1 MTASLLERLPTFTLA
16 AMAIGFLV
24 SLAFGGR
31 FRYLAGKS
39 FRVWLLLPIGLLL
52 QVLVERDGM
61 RAPYAL
67 LLLSYVC
74 LIVFGIANRR
84 LTGMWLIVL
93 GFSLNFLCIALNHGM
108 PVSRT
113 AIGSLGPESR
123 PFGVKHHLERPSDK
137 LTFLGDI
144 IPVPSPVNEA
154 LSFGDMIM
162 TVGVA
167 DLLFNLMQ
175 PPRREVRA
183 RSRRHSRRRG
193 STRAPVVD
201 KLAAPPLDDSPLSPD
216 LQRVLDLVR
225 ADARSG
231 SK

>member
-31 FRYLAGKS
+31 FRHLSGKS
-39 FRVWLLLPIGLLL
+39 FRIWLLLPIGLLL
-52 QVLVERDGM
+52 QLLVQRDS
-61 RAPYAL
+61 APAPFAL
-67 LLLSYVC
+67 LLLSYGC
-74 LIVFGIANRR
+74 LIGFGIVNWR

-93 GFSLNFLCIALNHGM
+93 GFSLNLLCIAVNHGM

-113 AIGSLGPESR
+113 AIGSLGMQER

-137 LTFLGDI
+137 LVFLGDI
-144 IPVPSPVNEA
+144 IPVPSPVSEA
-154 LSFGDMIM
+154 LSFGDLIM

-167 DLLFNLMQ
+167 NLLFNLMR
-175 PPRREVRA
+175 PPRRELRA
-183 RSRRHSRRRG
+183 RNRGRSSRPKPMVGKR
-193 STRAPVVD
+193 
-201 KLAAPPLDDSPLSPD
+201 AAPPLDDSPLSPD
-216 LQRVLDLVR
+216 LQRVLDLVK

>member
-1 MTASLLERLPTFTLA
+1 MTASVLERLPTFTLA
-16 AMAIGFLV
+16 AMAAGFLV
-24 SLAFGGR
+24 SLALGGR
-31 FRYLAGKS
+31 FRHLAGKS
-39 FRVWLLLPIGLLL
+39 FRIWLLLPLGLVL
-52 QVLVERDGM
+52 QVMVQRESVP
-61 RAPYAL
+61 APFAL

-74 LIVFGIANRR
+74 LIAFGTANWR

-113 AIGSLGPESR
+113 AIGSLGIQEQ
-123 PFGVKHHLERPSDK
+123 PFGVKHHLERSSDR

-175 PPRREVRA
+175 PPRREVRG
-183 RSRRHSRRRG
+183 RRRA
-193 STRAPVVD
+193 SRPVAAVD
-201 KLAAPPLDDSPLSPD
+201 KHAAPPLDDSPLSPD

>member
-1 MTASLLERLPTFTLA
+1 MTASVFERLPAFTLA

-24 SLAFGGR
+24 SLALGGR
-31 FRYLAGKS
+31 FRHLSGKS
-39 FRVWLLLPIGLLL
+39 FRIWLLLPIGLLL
-52 QVLVERDGM
+52 QLLVQREG
-61 RAPYAL
+61 APAPFAL
-67 LLLSYVC
+67 LLLSYGC
-74 LIVFGIANRR
+74 LIAFGVANWR

-93 GFSLNFLCIALNHGM
+93 GFSLNLLCIAVNHGM

-113 AIGSLGPESR
+113 AIGSLGMQEP
-123 PFGVKHHLERPSDK
+123 PDGVKHHLERPSDK
-137 LTFLGDI
+137 LVFLGDI
-144 IPVPSPVNEA
+144 IPVPSPVDEA

-167 DLLFNLMQ
+167 NLLFNLMQ
-175 PPRREVRA
+175 PPRRDVRRA
-183 RSRRHSRRRG
+183 HSRRR
-193 STRAPVVD
+193 TRPVPAVD

-231 SK
+231 SE

>member
-1 MTASLLERLPTFTLA
+1 MTASVLERLPTFTLA
-16 AMAIGFLV
+16 AMAAGFLV

-31 FRYLAGKS
+31 FRHLSGKS
-39 FRVWLLLPIGLLL
+39 FRVWLLLPVGLLL
-52 QVLVERDGM
+52 QVLVQQD
-61 RAPYAL
+61 RAPAPFAL

-74 LIVFGIANRR
+74 LIGFGTANWR

-113 AIGSLGPESR
+113 AIGSLGIQAQ

-137 LTFLGDI
+137 LAFLGDV

-175 PPRREVRA
+175 PPRRELRA
-183 RSRRHSRRRG
+183 RSRRRASR
-193 STRAPVVD
+193 PVAAVD
-201 KLAAPPLDDSPLSPD
+201 KHAAPPLDDSPLSPD

-231 SK
+231 SN

>member
-1 MTASLLERLPTFTLA
+1 MTASLLERLPAFTLA

-24 SLAFGGR
+24 SLALGGR
-31 FRYLAGKS
+31 FRHLAGKS
-39 FRVWLLLPIGLLL
+39 FRIWLLLPIGLLL
-52 QVLVERDGM
+52 QVLVQREATP
-61 RAPYAL
+61 APFAL

-74 LIVFGIANRR
+74 LIAFGVANRR

-93 GFSLNFLCIALNHGM
+93 GFSLNLLCIGLNHGM

-113 AIGSLGPESR
+113 ALGSLGMQEP
-123 PFGVKHHLERPSDK
+123 PLGVKHHLERSSDK
-137 LTFLGDI
+137 LVFLGDI
-144 IPVPSPVNEA
+144 IPVPSPVDEA

-175 PPRREVRA
+175 PPRKEQRA
-183 RSRRHSRRRG
+183 RGRRRG
-193 STRAPVVD
+193 SRPVPAVG

-216 LQRVLDLVR
+216 LQRVLDLVQ
-225 ADARSG
+225 ADVRSG

>member
-1 MTASLLERLPTFTLA
+1 MTAALLERLPTFTLA

-31 FRYLAGKS
+31 FRHLAGKS
-39 FRVWLLLPIGLLL
+39 FRIWLLLPIGLLL
-52 QVLVERDGM
+52 QLLVQRDG
-61 RAPYAL
+61 APAPFAL

-74 LIVFGIANRR
+74 LIGFGIANWR

-93 GFSLNFLCIALNHGM
+93 GFSLNLFCIALNHGM

-113 AIGSLGPESR
+113 AIGSLGIQEQ

-137 LTFLGDI
+137 LVFLGDI

-167 DLLFNLMQ
+167 NLLFNLMR
-175 PPRREVRA
+175 PPRRELRA
-183 RSRRHSRRRG
+183 RNRSSRPRP
-193 STRAPVVD
+193 AVD
-201 KLAAPPLDDSPLSPD
+201 KRAAPPLDDSPLSPD
-216 LQRVLDLVR
+216 LQRVLDLVK

-231 SK
+231 SQ

>member
-31 FRYLAGKS
+31 FRHLSGKS
-39 FRVWLLLPIGLLL
+39 FRAWLLLPIGLLL
-52 QVLVERDGM
+52 QVLVQRKG
-61 RAPYAL
+61 APAPFAL

-74 LIVFGIANRR
+74 LIVFGIANWR

-93 GFSLNFLCIALNHGM
+93 GFSLNLFCIALNHGM

-113 AIGSLGPESR
+113 AIGSLGLDER
-123 PFGVKHHLERPSDK
+123 PVGVKHHLERRSDK
-137 LTFLGDI
+137 LSFLGDI

-183 RSRRHSRRRG
+183 RSRKRG
-193 STRAPVVD
+193 SRPVPVVD

-231 SK
+231 SE